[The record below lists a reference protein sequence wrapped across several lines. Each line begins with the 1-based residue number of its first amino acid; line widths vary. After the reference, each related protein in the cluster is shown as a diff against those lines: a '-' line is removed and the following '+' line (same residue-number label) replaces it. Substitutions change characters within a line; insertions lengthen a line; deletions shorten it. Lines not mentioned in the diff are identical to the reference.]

1 MTGAVPPLLDIEA
14 IDQLRMLER
23 RRPGMLQ
30 TVVQRYVE
38 DIASKL
44 AGVDEALRSS
54 DSVTVRDLIHSL
66 KGDSRLLGAELAAS
80 VAERIELNARAGDLS
95 ASSDDMVELRAVLQK
110 TEAALLELP
119 ECKALAAR

>member
-1 MTGAVPPLLDIEA
+1 MTAFVPPLLDIEA
-14 IDQLRMLER
+14 IDQLRMLEQ

-30 TVVQRYVE
+30 TVAFRYVA

-44 AGVDEALRSS
+44 AGVDEALLNG
-54 DSVTVRDLIHSL
+54 DSVTVRELIHSL

-80 VAERIELNARAGDLS
+80 VAERIELAARAGDL
-95 ASSDDMVELRAVLQK
+95 ATCAVDLVELKAVLRR

-119 ECKALAAR
+119 ECQAKAPG